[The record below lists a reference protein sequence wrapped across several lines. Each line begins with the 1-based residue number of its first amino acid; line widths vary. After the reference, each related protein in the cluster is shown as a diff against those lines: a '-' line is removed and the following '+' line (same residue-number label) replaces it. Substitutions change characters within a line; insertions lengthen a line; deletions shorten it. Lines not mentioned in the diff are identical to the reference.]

1 MVFEHRSRTGDP
13 PSSTIIVIL
22 SLNNRG
28 GHGPLN
34 ARGTYV
40 TFGRSNYIGNQNAY
54 FVILKTDYK
63 STQEH

>member
-1 MVFEHRSRTGDP
+1 MPVFDHRSRLVHRRQR
-13 PSSTIIVIL
+13 SLLL